1 MRVLSEFEA
10 KRLLA
15 DYGVPVCREVL
26 VNSAEAACL
35 AAAEIGYPVVL
46 KACAPGL
53 AHKTEHG
60 LVEIGIAGEVE
71 VANIAK
77 RLLKETSEVLVQEM
91 VRGEREFMLGMKRD
105 PQYGPYVSFGLGG
118 VFAEAFGDVA
128 IALAPV
134 GENEAAA
141 LLDGI
146 RGVGILGPYRG
157 MPAVDRSTLVRA
169 IVGLGQLALDHPDI
183 TEIDINPLIVNG
195 ANPVAVDALVV
206 ISPISPL

>member
-91 VRGEREFMLGMKRD
+91 IRGEREFMLGMKRD
-105 PQYGPYVSFGLGG
+105 LQYGPCVSFGLGG